1 MQYPNEGDDKA
12 RALGSQLDLCR
23 RLAEEIGDPDLA
35 EKLRNLA
42 KKLEAQ
48 ATVQNAA

>member
-1 MQYPNEGDDKA
+1 MQYRTEDDDKA
-12 RALGSQLDLCR
+12 RALRSQLDLCQ
-23 RLAEEIGDPDLA
+23 RLAQEVGNPELA